1 MCKRG
6 EIMSYNISTKK
17 NIQQLRVAVSQSNT
31 AYETIHMLLDTLRDN
46 LTEEELNE
54 AAILDEV
61 DYLDKGSGN
70 LLDAIEELKYT
81 LDRLK
86 EGTGA

>member
-1 MCKRG
+1 
-6 EIMSYNISTKK
+6 
-17 NIQQLRVAVSQSNT
+17 
-31 AYETIHMLLDTLRDN
+31 MLLDTLRDN

-61 DYLDKGSGN
+61 DYLDRVSVN